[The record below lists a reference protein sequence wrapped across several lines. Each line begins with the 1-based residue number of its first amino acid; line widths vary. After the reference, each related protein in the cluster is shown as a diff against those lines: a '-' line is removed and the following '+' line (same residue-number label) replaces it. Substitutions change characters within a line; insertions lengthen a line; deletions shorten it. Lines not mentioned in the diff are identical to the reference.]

1 VYNIYTGKKT
11 QGVKQMAGYQ
21 NYSLSNNAVEAY
33 KEGQLPESKAKN
45 QIRLA
50 AKLILQKC
58 DLLTEERKFDL
69 RTTPRF
75 AFNRYTSYHHTSS
88 KYNATNFYSVQ
99 DKTYDVLSSLFNGN
113 LPDSVLDEL
122 ANFGN
127 VFIGY
132 IFTDTA
138 KELNEKTKIA
148 IGY

>member
-1 VYNIYTGKKT
+1 
-11 QGVKQMAGYQ
+11 MAGYQ
-21 NYSLSNNAVEAY
+21 NFSLSNNAIEAY
-33 KEGQLPESKAKN
+33 KEGQLPKSKAAN

-69 RTTPRF
+69 RGTPKI
-75 AFNRYTSYHHTSS
+75 AFYRYTSYHHTSS

-99 DKTYDVLSSLFNGN
+99 DKTYDVLSSLFNGD

-127 VFIGY
+127 AFIGY
-132 IFTDTA
+132 TFIDTA
-138 KELNEKTKIA
+138 KELNEKTKKA
-148 IGY
+148 IG